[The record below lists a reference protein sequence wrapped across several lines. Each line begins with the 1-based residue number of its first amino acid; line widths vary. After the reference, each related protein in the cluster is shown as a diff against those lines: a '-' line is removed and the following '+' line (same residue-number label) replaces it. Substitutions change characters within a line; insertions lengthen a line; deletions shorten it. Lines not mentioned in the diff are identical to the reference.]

1 MSETESVA
9 ARRPERLQVD
19 AVALQRQLRRLA
31 AAEQAPWLNAEI
43 AQRMAER
50 LAIIKFQPERV
61 LQWSAFLGASDAEL
75 RRIYPQAQMSLVEPV
90 EALRA
95 RSGAAGRRAPGL
107 MNLLRRR
114 EAGAPVL
121 LPVEVLDES
130 AQLLWSNMYL
140 HMSPDPQALI
150 RRWHR
155 ALQVD
160 GFVMFSCLGPDS
172 LRELRELHVAL
183 GFGAAGPEWID
194 MHDIGDMLVETGFA
208 DPVMDQERL
217 TLTWREPARLLA
229 DLQALGGNLAVAR
242 FTGLRTPRW
251 RENYMNALG
260 RLRGADGLL
269 RLTVEVAY
277 GHAFKPLPR
286 AKVEP
291 ETRVTVEQ
299 MKALV
304 RKRESG
310 R

>member
-31 AAEQAPWLNAEI
+31 GAADAPWLHAEI
-43 AQRMAER
+43 AQRLAER
-50 LAIIKFQPERV
+50 LAIIKLQPERV
-61 LQWSAFLGASDAEL
+61 LQWSAFLGASDADL
-75 RRIYPQAQMSLVEPV
+75 RRVYPQAQMSLVEPV
-90 EALRA
+90 EALRT
-95 RSGAAGRRAPGL
+95 RSIASGRRASGL
-107 MNLLRRR
+107 LGLLRRR
-114 EAGAPVL
+114 EAVAPVL
-121 LPVEVLDES
+121 LPTEVPDES

-172 LRELRELHVAL
+172 MRELRDLHDAL
-183 GFGAAGPEWID
+183 GFGAAGPEWVD
-194 MHDIGDMLVETGFA
+194 MHDIGDMLVESGFA

-217 TLTWREPARLLA
+217 SLTWREPARLLA
-229 DLQALGGNLAVAR
+229 DMQALGGNLSVTR
-242 FTGLRTPRW
+242 FAGLRTPRW
-251 RENYMNALG
+251 RELYMKALE
-260 RLRGADGLL
+260 RLRGPDGLL
-269 RLTVEVAY
+269 RMTLEVAY

-286 AKVEP
+286 AKVEA
-291 ETRVTVEQ
+291 ETRITVEQ
-299 MKALV
+299 MRALV